1 MIFHSLKK
9 EALIILSDVH
19 SIGVLL
25 ILPVAFMLIM
35 TFAMSGEQTNTV
47 SDIDI
52 KISTTEQG
60 YYANA
65 YQNYLKQ
72 QGFNITKKDEL
83 ADIHL
88 VLPEHFEDE
97 VLTGIDA
104 QSIQL
109 ILSSN
114 ITPQKRNI
122 VIQLVQVA
130 FSKLRLHAY
139 MLDSGDLSE
148 DMSLTEQLQAI
159 EKSTDVSQYFLV
171 QMPEQKLNSATL
183 NSATLYSVPSWIV
196 FGIYFIVLPISITV
210 INEKQNGTL
219 IRLKT
224 FPISTSQYFFTKVSA
239 FFLLSSIQFVILT
252 VIGVF
257 AVPAI
262 TEQPAIIIN
271 YWPSYLGSALFI
283 VLCANALAFLVAA
296 LVNSYEQAIVLGG
309 GINILLAAVSGFM
322 VPIDIMPP
330 IMANIAHYSP
340 LYWSA
345 EVIRAAFINSSFDVV
360 LPYLIRLLSFSVI
373 SFIVARYLFVM
384 KIRKLVWN

>member
-1 MIFHSLKK
+1 M
-9 EALIILSDVH
+9 LSDIH

-35 TFAMSGEQTNTV
+35 TFAMSGDQNNTV
-47 SDIDI
+47 NEIHI
-52 KISTTEQG
+52 KVSSAKQG
-60 YYANA
+60 DYVQA
-65 YQNYLKQ
+65 YQNYLQQ
-72 QGFNITKKDEL
+72 QGFKITTKSDL
-83 ADIHL
+83 ADVHL
-88 VLPEHFEDE
+88 ILPEHFDDKI
-97 VLTGIDA
+97 LTGVAA
-104 QSIQL
+104 QSIKL
-109 ILSSN
+109 MLTKN

-122 VIQLVQVA
+122 VIQLIQVA

-139 MLDSGDLSE
+139 MLDSGDLNAE
-148 DMSLTEQLQAI
+148 TSLAEQVKII
-159 EKSTDVSQYFLV
+159 EKSTDVSHYFLV
-171 QMPEQKLNSATL
+171 QMPAQKPNSATL
-183 NSATLYSVPSWIV
+183 NSVTLNSVTLYSVPSWIV

-219 IRLKT
+219 MRLKT
-224 FPISTSQYFFTKVSA
+224 FPISTSGYFFTKVSA

-257 AVPAI
+257 AVPVI
-262 TEQPAIIIN
+262 TEQATIIIN
-271 YWPSYLGSALFI
+271 HWPSYLGSALFI
-283 VLCANALAFLVAA
+283 VLCANALAFLVAS

-330 IMANIAHYSP
+330 IMASIAHYSP

-345 EVIRAAFINSSFDVV
+345 EVIRAAFTNSGFDVV
-360 LPYLIRLLSFSVI
+360 LPYLIRLLSFSAI
-373 SFIVARYLFVM
+373 SFIVARYLFVI

>member
-9 EALIILSDVH
+9 EALIILSDIH

-35 TFAMSGEQTNTV
+35 TFAMSAEQTNVV
-47 SDIDI
+47 SEIHI
-52 KISTTEQG
+52 KVSSDKHS
-60 YYANA
+60 YYVKA
-65 YQNYLKQ
+65 YQDYLKQ
-72 QGFNITKKDEL
+72 QGFKITEKSDL

-88 VLPEHFEDE
+88 KLPAHFEDNI
-97 VLTGIDA
+97 LTGVAA
-104 QSIQL
+104 QSIEL
-109 ILSSN
+109 ILTKN

-148 DMSLTEQLQAI
+148 ELSLTEQVEEI
-159 EKSTDVSQYFLV
+159 EGSTDVSSYFLV
-171 QMPEQKLNSATL
+171 QIPDKKL

-224 FPISTSQYFFTKVSA
+224 FPITTSQYFFSKVSA
-239 FFLLSSIQFVILT
+239 FFLLSSVQFVVLT

-257 AVPAI
+257 AVPVI
-262 TEQPAIIIN
+262 TEQPTIVIN
-271 YWPSYLGSALFI
+271 NWPSYLGSALFI
-283 VLCANALAFLVAA
+283 VLSANALAFLIAA

-330 IMANIAHYSP
+330 VMANIARYSP

-345 EVIRAAFINSSFDVV
+345 EVIRAAFMNSSYDIV
-360 LPYLIRLLSFSVI
+360 LPYIIRLLSFSAI
-373 SFIVARYLFVM
+373 SFIIARYLFVM

>member
-9 EALIILSDVH
+9 EALIILSDIH

-35 TFAMSGEQTNTV
+35 TFAMSAEQNNVV
-47 SDIDI
+47 SEIHI
-52 KISTTEQG
+52 KVSSNKQSD
-60 YYANA
+60 YVQA
-65 YQNYLKQ
+65 YQDYLKQ
-72 QGFNITKKDEL
+72 QGFKITTKSDL
-83 ADIHL
+83 ADVHL
-88 VLPEHFEDE
+88 ILPPDFENII
-97 VLTGIDA
+97 LIGGTA
-104 QSIQL
+104 QSIEL
-109 ILSSN
+109 ILTKS
-114 ITPQKRNI
+114 IPPQKHSI

-139 MLDSGDLSE
+139 MLDSGDLNE
-148 DMSLTEQLQAI
+148 DMSLTAQVNEI
-159 EKSTDVSQYFLV
+159 KESTDVSSYFSV
-171 QMPEQKLNSATL
+171 EIPDNKL

-196 FGIYFIVLPISITV
+196 FGLYFIVLPISITV

-224 FPISTSQYFFTKVSA
+224 FPISTSQYFLTKVSA
-239 FFLLSSIQFVILT
+239 FFLLSSVQFVILT

-257 AVPAI
+257 AVPVI
-262 TEQPAIIIN
+262 TEQPTIIIN
-271 YWPSYLGSALFI
+271 NWPSYLGSALFI
-283 VLCANALAFLVAA
+283 VLSANALAFLIAA

-330 IMANIAHYSP
+330 VMANIARYSP

-345 EVIRAAFINSSFDVV
+345 EVIRAAFMNSSYDVV
-360 LPYLIRLLSFSVI
+360 LPYLIRLISFSAV
-373 SFIVARYLFVM
+373 SFIIARYLFVM